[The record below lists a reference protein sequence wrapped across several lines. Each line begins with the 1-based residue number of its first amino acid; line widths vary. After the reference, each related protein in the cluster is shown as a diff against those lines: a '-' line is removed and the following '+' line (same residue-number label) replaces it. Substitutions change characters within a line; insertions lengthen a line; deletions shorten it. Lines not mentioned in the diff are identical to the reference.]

1 MDGTLDG
8 RIGDGPAIADAVER
22 LNELKIC
29 EFELEQ
35 DGGKYSLMPSNQRVA
50 GDRFDSRRQDELLV
64 YLRAIAAATRGAVE
78 STLRCTMVFEDECA
92 ETLFRGVAPPPGGEG
107 IEPLTRVRPVR
118 SDDLPPEMPEAPPW
132 RQMLF
137 RREVM
142 IAVPLLVIAF
152 SLLGW
157 QSGLVDR
164 LLAAN
169 ARGIVANTG
178 AFGDLAEVEIV
189 SDWGNY
195 KVLIQRGVGYP
206 STSEEWDARAT
217 ATEPDRLR
225 DAIMREGQDVWVQL
239 RNEQGN
245 VLEQQSVSLRP
256 LVTEA
261 TATVEL
267 RLPGRITATQV
278 VLSVNKSERP
288 R

>member
-1 MDGTLDG
+1 M
-8 RIGDGPAIADAVER
+8 
-22 LNELKIC
+22 
-29 EFELEQ
+29 
-35 DGGKYSLMPSNQRVA
+35 
-50 GDRFDSRRQDELLV
+50 
-64 YLRAIAAATRGAVE
+64 
-78 STLRCTMVFEDECA
+78 
-92 ETLFRGVAPPPGGEG
+92 
-107 IEPLTRVRPVR
+107 
-118 SDDLPPEMPEAPPW
+118 
-132 RQMLF
+132 
-137 RREVM
+137 
-142 IAVPLLVIAF
+142 
-152 SLLGW
+152 
-157 QSGLVDR
+157 
-164 LLAAN
+164 
-169 ARGIVANTG
+169 
-178 AFGDLAEVEIV
+178 